1 MPELTARG
9 MILGAL
15 ITVILRL
22 QRIPGLKSRPD
33 VLVVHPG
40 CSHLR
45 LAILRMFKHSKH
57 PENNMVDAGA
67 SALKHICNHLHPA
80 GLAHAGVSLGAST
93 FWQTLLLCACGGSL
107 GVLFTIP
114 LRRAM
119 VVNSDLP
126 YPEGRAA
133 AEILKV
139 GSEIRKEEANGED
152 TSKKETGM
160 KDIVGG
166 TALAGLFSLCSN
178 GFHVVSSEFSYWLS
192 FGKAVTQIPLGF
204 STALLGAGYLIGIAS
219 GMAILVGTL
228 LAWYVFVPYLT
239 SVITPAE
246 GQSAAA
252 FAKAIWAQK
261 VRFIGAGCIGIAAV
275 WTLIRLAKPVVDG
288 IKMSINAL
296 RANDTEEKKMLHHTD
311 IDMSPKSVGLVFL
324 AILIGLFITFYTFVS
339 NADLSMSVTLM
350 FIVVGILVAI
360 LMGFFVAAACG
371 YMAGLIG
378 TSASPISGIGI
389 LGIIVS
395 SLVVLGIGSS
405 AGVFETMQGTQFATA
420 FAIFI
425 TSVIVSIASISN
437 DNLQDLKTG
446 YLVGATPWK
455 QQVALILGSIIGSFA
470 IAPVLNLLYQAYG
483 FTGALPRAGMIRPR
497 PWQLRRQP

>member
-1 MPELTARG
+1 MKPQSNLTVNYPSMPELTARG

-15 ITVILRL
+15 ITVIFTASNVYL
-22 QRIPGLKSRPD
+22 GLKVGLTFSSSIPAA
-33 VLVVHPG
+33 VI
-40 CSHLR
+40 SM
-45 LAILRMFKHSKH
+45 AILRMFKHSNIL
-57 PENNMVDAGA
+57 ENNMVQTQA
-67 SALKHICNHLHPA
+67 SAA
-80 GLAHAGVSLGAST
+80 GTLSAIIFILPGLLMLGYWQGFP

-246 GQSAAA
+246 GQSAA
-252 FAKAIWAQK
+252 
-261 VRFIGAGCIGIAAV
+261 RF
-275 WTLIRLAKPVVDG
+275 R
-288 IKMSINAL
+288 
-296 RANDTEEKKMLHHTD
+296 
-311 IDMSPKSVGLVFL
+311 
-324 AILIGLFITFYTFVS
+324 
-339 NADLSMSVTLM
+339 
-350 FIVVGILVAI
+350 
-360 LMGFFVAAACG
+360 
-371 YMAGLIG
+371 
-378 TSASPISGIGI
+378 
-389 LGIIVS
+389 
-395 SLVVLGIGSS
+395 
-405 AGVFETMQGTQFATA
+405 
-420 FAIFI
+420 
-425 TSVIVSIASISN
+425 
-437 DNLQDLKTG
+437 
-446 YLVGATPWK
+446 
-455 QQVALILGSIIGSFA
+455 
-470 IAPVLNLLYQAYG
+470 
-483 FTGALPRAGMIRPR
+483 
-497 PWQLRRQP
+497 